1 LTTSEAEL
9 EGVDQERKSV
19 VVVAGVEMAVAAWEV
34 ERLMRCRWRHTW
46 LDEDKLRDDMR
57 N

>member
-34 ERLMRCRWRHTW
+34 ERLMKTEMS
-46 LDEDKLRDDMR
+46 LAAYMVG
-57 N
+57 